1 MNVVV
6 LGASDKADRYS
17 YKAVKMLANKGHKP
31 LPIHPALKNIE
42 GLPVYS
48 RIQEI
53 TEPIHTVTV
62 YVSAE
67 NSNKMSSDLLVS
79 GPKRVIFNPGSE
91 NPELAAKLQEKGIE
105 VLEACTLVMLSTG
118 QF

>member
-6 LGASDKADRYS
+6 LGASDKTDRYS
-17 YKAVKMLANKGHKP
+17 YKAVKMLADKGHKP
-31 LPIHPALKNIE
+31 LPIHPVLKNIE
-42 GLPVYS
+42 GLPVYA

-53 TEPIHTVTV
+53 TEPIHTITI

-67 NSNKMSSDLLVS
+67 NSIKMSSDLLVS
-79 GPKRVIFNPGSE
+79 GATRVIFNPGSE
-91 NPELAAKLQEKGIE
+91 NPVLAAQLQKKGIE